1 MHPDETLS
9 TGAREAAR
17 PCYVMAVADRPR
29 TSLLNDRARLVAS
42 HDGSSL
48 AALLERAGGTES
60 SARSAA
66 GKVLRY
72 LFGSDPEALGDAP
85 AWTSQALADLEI
97 GAWARPALLDL
108 DPSLSLEVAEEAPS
122 ADETVRLLLRA
133 RDGALVE
140 AVLIPGPSR
149 TTLCISSQVGC
160 ARACSF
166 CETGRLG
173 LARQM
178 SAGEIVD
185 QVRIARRLLRA
196 KPGLPPLQNL
206 VFMGMGEPFDN
217 LAEVLRAI
225 RLLTDPRAFGLAPS
239 RVTVSTV
246 GVADKLEAFFRGAHA
261 ELAVSLNAPDDARRS
276 AIMPINARFPMAAL
290 REALLAALPPRRR
303 VFFEYVLFD
312 GWNDAPEDADL
323 LADYVRGLRCRVN
336 VIPCNPGPDP
346 ALRPPSPER
355 LERFVARLSGHGVTT
370 LVRRPRGRDVGGACG
385 QLAGARRLGPLE
397 GAPDAG

>member
-9 TGAREAAR
+9 ARARRAAR
-17 PCYVMAVADRPR
+17 PCYVMTVADRPR

-72 LFGSDPEALGDAP
+72 LFGSDAEALGDAP

-140 AVLIPGPSR
+140 SVLIPGPSR

-185 QVRIARRLLRA
+185 QARIARRLLRS

-246 GVADKLEAFFRGAHA
+246 GVADKVEAFFRGAHA

-346 ALRPPSPER
+346 ALRPPSPDR

>member
-29 TSLLNDRARLVAS
+29 TSLLNDRARLVSS

-72 LFGSDPEALGDAP
+72 LFGSDAEALGDAP
-85 AWTSQALADLEI
+85 AWTSQALADLEV

-246 GVADKLEAFFRGAHA
+246 GVADKVEAFFRGAHA